1 MWDFRGCDMK
11 WIILALGLAA
21 TPLMA
26 QTPTVVAAWGEN
38 SGSLPP
44 EYAWDYQVEFLSDG
58 TVQATY
64 CKGYAD
70 EAPGCATVT
79 RKLPVAAQKTMGDA
93 IEPYAEEL
101 LDNPPKSVG
110 DDEIPI
116 GGGSIAGRILLDDTY
131 VVLERFPIAADA
143 ERVQA
148 VLQILQDNTPS
159 NLVKKAKNRA
169 KQP

>member
-1 MWDFRGCDMK
+1 MK
-11 WIILALGLAA
+11 RIALALTLAA
-21 TPLMA
+21 TPLTA
-26 QTPTVVAAWGEN
+26 QTPPVIASWSEN

-44 EYAWDYQVEFLSDG
+44 EYAWDYRVEFLAG
-58 TVQATY
+58 GVVQATY

-79 RKLPVAAQKTMGDA
+79 RKFPLAAQQAMGDA
-93 IEPYAEEL
+93 IEPYAEDL
-101 LDNPPKSVG
+101 LDNPPQSAA

-116 GGGSIAGRILLDDTY
+116 GGESVSGRILLDGTY
-131 VVLERFPIAADA
+131 VSLFSFPRAEDA

-148 VLQILQDNTPS
+148 VLKILQDSPPA
-159 NLVKKAKNRA
+159 NLVKKAKNKA